1 MEFNGKVL
9 RNLEDQVQYLTT
21 YLENSA
27 LANEMGIKVL
37 GRVDTVDDIPE
48 GDYEFGDAY
57 MVGTEGN
64 TPYRMVVWTRDAGDG
79 EPGWFDIGYF
89 PTAPDEFS
97 VILVNGEPVHE
108 WDADTKLDKYTEA
121 DSGTKAYIAV
131 NGSQGMMLI
140 SSGATANA
148 IASRTSN
155 GAVAGPDPTLD
166 GEYVPKKYADDHY
179 VPKRSDVTSYA
190 QLYMKNPDGSQTTI
204 VTRGSAN
211 GPGTILQTVG
221 QGQINVVAPTNDN
234 QAVNRGY
241 ADGRYQMKQ
250 YLNELRL
257 KFEYSNYEYT
267 IKMQWID
274 DGALT
279 ITTLGTSV
287 WQAIREYGVTAYCD
301 SKYDTVQET
310 YSYNV
315 GVMLTQSD
323 NYPYSDIGL
332 GLILVESTNLVLDG
346 IDPGRN
352 TDISNVTVVHTKNPL

>member
-1 MEFNGKVL
+1 MEFNGQVL
-9 RNLEDQVQYLTT
+9 RNLEEQVQYLTT

-97 VILVNGEPVHE
+97 IVLVNGEPVHE
-108 WDADTKLDKYTEA
+108 WDADTKLDKYTLE
-121 DSGTKAYIAV
+121 DGVTKAYVAY

-148 IASRTSN
+148 IAARTSS
-155 GAVAGPDPTLD
+155 GALAGPDPTLD
-166 GEYVPKKYADDHY
+166 GEYVPKKFADDHY
-179 VPKRSDVTSYA
+179 VNKTTSASTYSRVYA
-190 QLYMKNPDGSQTTI
+190 IDASGNQVIYDIKDTTGGM
-204 VTRGSAN
+204 VMR
-211 GPGTILQTVG
+211 VG
-221 QGQINVVAPTNDN
+221 QGQINSPNPTNDY
-234 QAVNRGY
+234 QLANRGY
-241 ADGRYQMKQ
+241 NDGRYQMKR

-267 IKMQWID
+267 ILMQWID

-279 ITTLGTSV
+279 ITTFGTSI

-315 GVMLTQSD
+315 GVMLTQSN
-323 NYPYSDIGL
+323 NYPYSDIGA
-332 GLILVESTNLVLDG
+332 GLILVESTNLVIDGLD
-346 IDPGRN
+346 PNRN